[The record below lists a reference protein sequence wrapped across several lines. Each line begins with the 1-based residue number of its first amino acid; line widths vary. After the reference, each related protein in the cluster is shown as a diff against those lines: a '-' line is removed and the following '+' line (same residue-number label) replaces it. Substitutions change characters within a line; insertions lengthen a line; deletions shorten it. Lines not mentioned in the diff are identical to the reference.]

1 MSYSFQKR
9 LTSILLISLI
19 CAFTLVW
26 LIINFSVRYLIYDY
40 IYTRLNHD
48 NETLLAV
55 AVKNTKQLNKK
66 LLSTGSVYQKPFSGH
81 YFEISENNSLFRS
94 RSLWDQTLKYDHSI
108 INSKDHQQI
117 SGPMGQPLLLLV
129 KRFRKG
135 DRTIVVAVAEDVS
148 DINNSIQVF
157 RYYFSISVI
166 CILILLI
173 ALQILGLKKELK
185 PLKQLHY
192 DLKRLKLGQ
201 IRELTTTT
209 SSEFTPL
216 KDEINL
222 LEKTL
227 VSRLTRHRNALSD
240 LAHALK
246 KPLTILQQL
255 SKNSNIESLPEVKNI
270 LEQQCYNTKHLINSI
285 LNRARLAGSITSKN
299 HFNFDSDLC
308 DLIDTLKMM
317 HQEKNINFSKKT
329 DTKIQSIFDRED
341 ILELLGNLLDNAC
354 KWCKKEISIN
364 VIQEENLLK
373 IVIVDDGAGIVH
385 NDIKTIQQRG
395 IRLDESIE
403 GHGLGLG
410 IVSDIVEFYKGDILY
425 SNSKELGGL
434 KISITLPY
442 IEIKNSPSGVI

>member
-1 MSYSFQKR
+1 MNYSFQKR

-19 CAFTLVW
+19 CAFTLIW

-40 IYTRLNHD
+40 IYSRLNHD

-55 AVKNTKQLNKK
+55 VVKNTEQLDKK
-66 LLSTGSVYQKPFSGH
+66 LLMTGAIYQKPFSGH
-81 YFEISENNSLFRS
+81 YFEITEDGSLFRS
-94 RSLWDQTLKYDHSI
+94 RSLWDQTLSYDKSSV
-108 INSKDHQQI
+108 NSKTHQQI
-117 SGPMGQPLLLLV
+117 SGPMDQSLLLLV
-129 KRFRKG
+129 KRFKK
-135 DRTIVVAVAEDVS
+135 DNKTIIIAVAEDVS
-148 DINNSIQVF
+148 EINNSIQLF
-157 RYYFSISVI
+157 RYYFSACVI
-166 CILILLI
+166 FILILLI
-173 ALQILGLKKELK
+173 TLQIFGLKKELK

-201 IRELTTTT
+201 INELTTTT

-246 KPLTILQQL
+246 KPLTVLHQL
-255 SKNSNIESLPEVKNI
+255 SKDNNLDNLPEIKTI
-270 LEQQCYNTKHLINSI
+270 LEHQCYNTKHLINGI

-299 HFNFDSDLC
+299 NFNFNSDLI

-317 HQEKNINFSKKT
+317 YRDKNIKFSKKIET
-329 DTKIQSIFDRED
+329 TIQGAFDRED

-354 KWCKKEISIN
+354 KWCRNEVSISI
-364 VIQEENLLK
+364 IQKENLLT
-373 IVIVDDGAGIVH
+373 IVIVDDGAGIDH
-385 NDIKTIQQRG
+385 QDIKMIQQRG
-395 IRLDESIE
+395 TRLDESIE

-410 IVSDIVEFYKGDILY
+410 IVSDIIDYYKGEILY
-425 SNSKELGGL
+425 STSEKLGGL
-434 KISITLPY
+434 KVSIILPFMT
-442 IEIKNSPSGVI
+442 SPSIHINN